1 MPNDA
6 KLGLIFGVGLVIA
19 VAVVFF
25 RKDQLA
31 AQPALEI
38 SAPSASHT
46 TSAPQSLA
54 REQFRPASAS
64 KSSRSE
70 ATRSGQRYVV
80 EEGDTLFKLAERYY
94 GNGDKSADIYQANRD
109 VLKTPEPLSPGTVL
123 FIPQDEH

>member
-6 KLGLIFGVGLVIA
+6 KLGLIVGVGLVIA

-38 SAPSASHT
+38 SAPSASNT
-46 TSAPQSLA
+46 TSAPQSLP

-64 KSSRSE
+64 KSSRGE
-70 ATRSGQRYVV
+70 TTRSGQRYVV

-109 VLKTPEPLSPGTVL
+109 VLKAPEPLSPGTVL